1 MKITF
6 AYLPAEEQEVTADLA
21 ALRQL
26 HPRAKVRK
34 SDAHPP
40 FKHLY
45 LTTTNPQS
53 LAILRKI
60 LDVYPL
66 VMVNYL

>member
-6 AYLPAEEQEVTADLA
+6 AYLPAEEQEVAADLA

-26 HPRAKVRK
+26 HPRMKVRK
-34 SDAHPP
+34 SDAYPP

-45 LTTTNPQS
+45 LSTKKPGKSCNSKENP
-53 LAILRKI
+53 
-60 LDVYPL
+60 
-66 VMVNYL
+66 

>member
-6 AYLPAEEQEVTADLA
+6 AYLPAEEQEVAADLA

-26 HPRAKVRK
+26 HPHIKVRK

-40 FKHLY
+40 YKHIY
-45 LTTTNPQS
+45 VNTTKSAKRCNCNKS
-53 LAILRKI
+53 S
-60 LDVYPL
+60 
-66 VMVNYL
+66 

>member
-6 AYLPAEEQEVTADLA
+6 AYLPAEEQEVAAGLA
-21 ALRQL
+21 ALRRL
-26 HPRAKVRK
+26 HPRMKVRK

-45 LTTTNPQS
+45 LNISKPAKPCNSKENP
-53 LAILRKI
+53 
-60 LDVYPL
+60 
-66 VMVNYL
+66 